1 MKSLLILALCL
12 GAGAALG
19 QQQSVP
25 PGGRDCDSPPS
36 CAEGTLWNPGTK
48 TCEAVSS

>member
-1 MKSLLILALCL
+1 MKTLLILALCL
-12 GAGAALG
+12 GGGAAVA
-19 QQQSVP
+19 QQSVP
-25 PGGRDCDSPPS
+25 PGGHDCESQPS

>member
-1 MKSLLILALCL
+1 MKVLMVIALCL
-12 GAGAALG
+12 GSGAALA

-25 PGGRDCDSPPS
+25 PGGRDCATQPS